1 MGNLAW
7 VDVETTGLDTRHC
20 ALLELGLVVTD
31 DHLNLIAAKSWVCY
45 YDREVFTPASPIA
58 PVVIDMHEKN
68 GLWEECRTS
77 RLGIQ
82 QIENDAIEFL
92 HLHSASRSPMCGS
105 TVSFDRAV
113 LQRNMSNLV
122 NLFHYRHI
130 DVSSFVEVA
139 GRWQLPILPEE
150 QDSLVLPEAREH
162 RALGDLSVSIGILRA
177 FRRTM
182 LKAG

>member
-7 VDVETTGLDTRHC
+7 VDVETTGLDTRSC

-31 DHLNLIAAKSWVCY
+31 DHLNLVAAKSWVCY
-45 YDREVFTPASPIA
+45 YDREVFKPATPIV

-77 RLGIQ
+77 RLGLQ
-82 QIENDAIEFL
+82 QIESDAIEFL

-113 LQRNMSNLV
+113 LQSHMPNLV

-139 GRWQLPILPEE
+139 GRWQIPIMPEAE
-150 QDSLVLPEAREH
+150 DNLVLPEAREH
-162 RALGDLSVSIGILRA
+162 RALGDLAVSISILRA
-177 FRRTM
+177 FRRTLM
-182 LKAG
+182 KK